1 MSESSL
7 KIPPKS
13 IVIWL
18 TECRVSN
25 TEVHSDLQRF
35 QMSVEMLKVVDSLIK
50 WFEDQI
56 QMYISE
62 FLSSQHTTDV
72 SFSLWLTE
80 FRVPNP
86 EVQFSL

>member
-1 MSESSL
+1 
-7 KIPPKS
+7 
-13 IVIWL
+13 
-18 TECRVSN
+18 
-25 TEVHSDLQRF
+25 
-35 QMSVEMLKVVDSLIK
+35 MSVEMLKVVDSLIK

-86 EVQFSL
+86 EVQFLL